1 MSFNNEDIMTYP
13 ESEYLSC
20 ITLARMYDS
29 SRDEIKETVIEL
41 KAKGHVI
48 DTLNWGKQGKLKV
61 HGKQFRT
68 ALLRE
73 YGAGGM
79 NK

>member
-1 MSFNNEDIMTYP
+1 
-13 ESEYLSC
+13 
-20 ITLARMYDS
+20 MYDS

-61 HGKQFRT
+61 HGKQFRR

-73 YGAGGM
+73 YGNGGM
-79 NK
+79 SK